1 MFRKAVI
8 RFLKKKYIQYEVTF
22 ALNMLTTTEK
32 IIVNF
37 IFISIT
43 ALVLMSVYVYFP
55 EHLRQL
61 AAKATYYLYG

>member
-1 MFRKAVI
+1 MIPFALI
-8 RFLKKKYIQYEVTF
+8 RFLKKKYFQYEVAF

-43 ALVLMSVYVYFP
+43 VLVLISVYVYFP
-55 EHLRQL
+55 EDLRQL
-61 AAKATYYLYG
+61 TAKAAYYWYG

>member
-1 MFRKAVI
+1 MIPIGLA
-8 RFLKKKYIQYEVTF
+8 RFLKRKYFQYEVAF

-32 IIVNF
+32 MIVNF

-43 ALVLMSVYVYFP
+43 VLVLISIYVYFP

-61 AAKATYYLYG
+61 AAKAAYYWYG